1 MRNFPCLT
9 FQIFRIRIDAQVDD
23 GWRVSSGS
31 IFSKLNLTKFD
42 KIKFQKSWHQTMMLK
57 QRVGGDVQ
65 LILEKL
71 DISVFFLTPKDAWQR
86 YCLIEIWKF
95 LEFTQGSL
103 QERSSLL
110 LSPISSIKP
119 QAKLAPRSAMR
130 GRILTKP
137 LSNMRDFTGNMSIP
151 VCPSTTPQTPLQG
164 WLGFPSRPQ
173 SSSTRSPFPILPRP
187 QARYGSGTA
196 CRRPGQDA
204 WWRTPGHRSPP
215 FRAPVGW

>member
-42 KIKFQKSWHQTMMLK
+42 KIKFQKSWHQTLMLTQSRWERSIIPWK
-57 QRVGGDVQ
+57 TRYF
-65 LILEKL
+65 
-71 DISVFFLTPKDAWQR
+71 SFFLTPKDAWQR
-86 YCLIEIWKF
+86 FCLIEIWKF

-119 QAKLAPRSAMR
+119 QAKLAPQSAMR

-187 QARYGSGTA
+187 
-196 CRRPGQDA
+196 
-204 WWRTPGHRSPP
+204 
-215 FRAPVGW
+215 